1 MSIPEIA
8 EFLTILVFTGKDS
21 VEYTKHFQLLLSR
34 ELPKDNDLVA
44 LLLWRL
50 YMGNPKAHSTD
61 TIQESIL
68 LLCSG
73 RNTPYD
79 SILLDIIK
87 KVEGQRNVSWTSN
100 VFTWAFRA
108 PSSGSSI
115 DEYELT
121 PLFTSTKEGIEMTLD
136 VQTIRNSV
144 RSYNPEAVFELPD
157 TNNITQMTVAKSLE
171 AIDEYKKVFIGRNN
185 CYNME
190 FLLMSMINI
199 PDIFRDN
206 GSIDLKLFVETWG
219 LSFVICCL
227 SSRYSDIAQA
237 IINAVIND
245 SESTYKERE
254 SVRLLL
260 GRLKYSLMVNDQPI
274 PTCFCIIMAMLL
286 PVATNPGHF
295 MFTRTI
301 KFLLSAPEL
310 NYHYLPM
317 FKNISETTE
326 EASKQISW
334 YVDLLT
340 CSLSTRADVM
350 LMVRRKVFEWA
361 MNLSLVLPNCG
372 HRNLLCK
379 AQEIP
384 GGAYSLVTRNAA
396 ISFTETELSEAK
408 RSQKSEVSKIGLR
421 FLFANDRE
429 KLGKWVDN
437 DTSGI
442 ARRLNPN
449 V

>member
-1 MSIPEIA
+1 MNIPEIS
-8 EFLTILVFTGKDS
+8 EFLTILVFTGRDA
-21 VEYTKHFQLLLSR
+21 VDYTKHLQLLLSR
-34 ELPKDNDLVA
+34 ELPRDKEMVA

-73 RNTPYD
+73 TNSPYD
-79 SILLDIIK
+79 SILLDVIK
-87 KVEGQRNVSWTSN
+87 RIEAQRNVSWTSN
-100 VFTWAFRA
+100 VFTWTFRA
-108 PSSGSSI
+108 PSSSSNI
-115 DEYELT
+115 DEYELA
-121 PLFTSTKEGIEMTLD
+121 PLFRGTKEGVEVTLD

-157 TNNITQMTVAKSLE
+157 TDNITQMTVVKSLE
-171 AIDEYKKVFIGRNN
+171 AMEDYNKKFIGPNN
-185 CYNME
+185 CYDME
-190 FLLMSMINI
+190 FLLMAMVNI

-206 GSIDLKLFVETWG
+206 GSVDLKLFVETWG
-219 LSFVICCL
+219 LSFVLCCL
-227 SSRYSDIAQA
+227 SSRYSDISQT
-237 IINAVIND
+237 IINAVMND
-245 SESTYKERE
+245 NETTYKERE

-286 PVATNPGHF
+286 PIATNPGHF
-295 MFTRTI
+295 MFTRTMN
-301 KFLLSAPEL
+301 FLLSAPEL
-310 NYHYLPM
+310 NYHYIPM

-326 EASKQISW
+326 EAGKQISW
-334 YVDLLT
+334 YMDLLT
-340 CSLSTRADVM
+340 CSLATRADVM

-372 HRNLLCK
+372 HRNLLRK

-384 GGAYSLVTRNAA
+384 GGAYSLVTRNGV
-396 ISFTETELSEAK
+396 ISFTETELSGAK
-408 RSQKSEVSKIGLR
+408 TSQKLEVSKLGLR
-421 FLFANDRE
+421 FLFANERE
-429 KLGKWVDN
+429 KLNKWVDN
-437 DTSGI
+437 DTGGI
-442 ARRLNPN
+442 VRRLNPN